1 VAFFLNNMEES
12 RIITGTMK
20 WGSWGKNLSASAM
33 SRLIETIFEL
43 GINTFDH
50 ADIYGDY
57 STEAAFGSAFSTLNI
72 DRKEVRF
79 ISKCGIQLVNES
91 RGVQRK
97 HYEYS
102 AQYIRQQVEQS
113 LNNLQT
119 EYLDVLLLHRPSPLM
134 DYQEIG
140 TIVTDL
146 LQEKKINQFGVSNF
160 TPSQISLLQKTCP
173 VAINQLEI
181 SFVHPDALLNGTLD
195 FHQLHGI
202 ATQAWSPLG
211 NYFTSNDQSMQPLLT
226 SMAKK
231 YECSVDQL
239 LLAWLLKH
247 PANIKPV
254 IGTTNPEHIQAA
266 KLALE
271 IHLTTEDWFEL
282 LALSRGE
289 DVA

>member
-1 VAFFLNNMEES
+1 MEES
-12 RIITGTMK
+12 RIIAGTMK
-20 WGSWGKNLSASAM
+20 WGSWGKNLSTFEM
-33 SRLIETIFEL
+33 STLIETYFEL

-72 DRKEVRF
+72 ERKEVRF

-140 TIVTDL
+140 SIVTDL

-160 TPSQISLLQKTCP
+160 TSSQISLLQKTCP

-211 NYFTSNDQSMQPLLT
+211 NYFTSNDQSMQPLLINR
-226 SMAKK
+226 AKK

>member
-1 VAFFLNNMEES
+1 MEES
-12 RIITGTMK
+12 RIIAGTMK

-33 SRLIETIFEL
+33 SRLIETFFEQ

-50 ADIYGDY
+50 ADIYGAY

-72 DRKEVRF
+72 ERKEVRF

-140 TIVTDL
+140 SIVTDL
-146 LQEKKINQFGVSNF
+146 LKEKKINQFGVSNF
-160 TPSQISLLQKTCP
+160 TSSQISLLQKTCP

-211 NYFTSNDQSMQPLLT
+211 NYFTSNDQSMQPLLINR
-226 SMAKK
+226 AKK

>member
-1 VAFFLNNMEES
+1 
-12 RIITGTMK
+12 MK

-33 SRLIETIFEL
+33 SRLIETFFEL

-57 STEAAFGSAFSTLNI
+57 STEAVFGSAFSTLNI

-91 RGVQRK
+91 RGIQRK

-140 TIVTDL
+140 SIVTDL

-181 SFVHPDALLNGTLD
+181 SFAHPDALLNGTLD
-195 FHQLHGI
+195 FHQLYGI

-266 KLALE
+266 KFALE

>member
-1 VAFFLNNMEES
+1 MKES
-12 RIITGTMK
+12 RLIAGTMK
-20 WGSWGKNLSASAM
+20 WGSWGKKLTTYEM
-33 SRLIETIFEL
+33 SRLIETYFKQ

-50 ADIYGDY
+50 ADIYGAY

-91 RGVQRK
+91 RGVNRK
-97 HYEYS
+97 HYDYS

-140 TIVTDL
+140 SIVSEL
-146 LQEKKINQFGVSNF
+146 LKENKINQFGVSNF

-173 VAINQLEI
+173 VAINQVEI
-181 SFVHPDALLNGTLD
+181 SFVHPEVLLNETLD

-202 ATQAWSPLG
+202 ETQAWSPLG
-211 NYFTSNDQSMQPLLT
+211 NYFTLTNHSIQSLLLN
-226 SMAKK
+226 MAKK
-231 YECSVDQL
+231 YECTIDQL

-254 IGTTNPEHIQAA
+254 IGTTNTERIQAA
-266 KLALE
+266 KMAHE

>member
-1 VAFFLNNMEES
+1 
-12 RIITGTMK
+12 MK
-20 WGSWGKNLSASAM
+20 WGSWGKNLSTFEM
-33 SRLIETIFEL
+33 STLIETYFEL

-140 TIVTDL
+140 SIVTDL

-160 TPSQISLLQKTCP
+160 TSSQISLLQKTCP

-211 NYFTSNDQSMQPLLT
+211 NYFTSNDQSMQPLLINR
-226 SMAKK
+226 AKK

>member
-1 VAFFLNNMEES
+1 MKES
-12 RIITGTMK
+12 RLIAGTMK
-20 WGSWGKNLSASAM
+20 WGSWEKKLTTYEM
-33 SRLIETIFEL
+33 SRLIESYFEQ

-50 ADIYGDY
+50 ADIYGAY

-91 RGVQRK
+91 RGVNRK
-97 HYEYS
+97 HYDYS

-140 TIVTDL
+140 SIVTEL
-146 LQEKKINQFGVSNF
+146 LKENKINQFGVSNF

-173 VAINQLEI
+173 VAINQVEI
-181 SFVHPDALLNGTLD
+181 SFVHPDVLLNETLD

-202 ATQAWSPLG
+202 ETQAWSPLG
-211 NYFTSNDQSMQPLLT
+211 NYFTLTNHSIQQLLSN
-226 SMAKK
+226 MAKK
-231 YECSVDQL
+231 YECTIDQL

-254 IGTTNPEHIQAA
+254 IGTTNTERIQAA
-266 KLALE
+266 KMAHE

>member
-1 VAFFLNNMEES
+1 
-12 RIITGTMK
+12 MK
-20 WGSWGKNLSASAM
+20 WGSWGKKLTTYEM
-33 SRLIETIFEL
+33 SRLIETYFEQ

-50 ADIYGDY
+50 ADIYGAY

-91 RGVQRK
+91 RGVNRK
-97 HYEYS
+97 HYDYS

-140 TIVTDL
+140 SIVSEL
-146 LQEKKINQFGVSNF
+146 LKENKINQFGVSNF

-173 VAINQLEI
+173 VAINQVEI
-181 SFVHPDALLNGTLD
+181 SFVHPEVLLNETLD

-202 ATQAWSPLG
+202 ETQAWSPLG
-211 NYFTSNDQSMQPLLT
+211 NYFTLTNHSIQSLLLN
-226 SMAKK
+226 MAKK
-231 YECSVDQL
+231 YECTIDQL

-254 IGTTNPEHIQAA
+254 IGTTNTERIQAA
-266 KLALE
+266 KMAHE

>member
-1 VAFFLNNMEES
+1 MEES
-12 RIITGTMK
+12 RLIAGTMK
-20 WGSWGKNLSASAM
+20 WGSWGKNLSTSAIA
-33 SRLIETIFEL
+33 RLIETFFEQ

-50 ADIYGDY
+50 ADIYGAY

-91 RGVQRK
+91 RGVNRK

-140 TIVTDL
+140 SIVTEL
-146 LQEKKINQFGVSNF
+146 LKEKKINQFGVSNF

-173 VAINQLEI
+173 VAINQVEI
-181 SFVHPDALLNGTLD
+181 SFVHPEALLNETLD

-202 ATQAWSPLG
+202 ETQAWSPLG
-211 NYFTSNDQSMQPLLT
+211 NYFTLTNHSIKPLT
-226 SMAKK
+226 TNMAKK
-231 YECSVDQL
+231 YECTVDQL

-254 IGTTNPEHIQAA
+254 IGTTNPERIQAA
-266 KLALE
+266 KMALE

>member
-1 VAFFLNNMEES
+1 
-12 RIITGTMK
+12 MK

-79 ISKCGIQLVNES
+79 ISKCGIQLEDAS

-97 HYEYS
+97 HYDYS
-102 AQYIRQQVEQS
+102 EKYIRQQVEQS

-146 LQEKKINQFGVSNF
+146 LKEKKINQFGVSNF
-160 TPSQISLLQKTCP
+160 TSSQISLLQKTCP

>member
-1 VAFFLNNMEES
+1 MEES
-12 RIITGTMK
+12 RIIAGTMK
-20 WGSWGKNLSASAM
+20 WGSWEKNLSASAM
-33 SRLIETIFEL
+33 SRLIETFFEL

-91 RGVQRK
+91 RGIQRK

-140 TIVTDL
+140 SIVTDL
-146 LQEKKINQFGVSNF
+146 LKEKKINQFGVSNF

-195 FHQLHGI
+195 FHQLYGI

-211 NYFTSNDQSMQPLLT
+211 NYFTLNNASMQPLLT
-226 SMAKK
+226 NMAKN
-231 YECSVDQL
+231 YNCSVDQL
-239 LLAWLLKH
+239 LLAWILKH

-266 KLALE
+266 KMALE

-282 LALSRGE
+282 LAVSRGE

>member
-1 VAFFLNNMEES
+1 
-12 RIITGTMK
+12 MK

-33 SRLIETIFEL
+33 SRLIETFFEL

-140 TIVTDL
+140 SIVTDL

-195 FHQLHGI
+195 FHQIHDI
-202 ATQAWSPLG
+202 ETQAWSPLG
-211 NYFTSNDQSMQPLLT
+211 NYFTSSHQSMQPLLINR
-226 SMAKK
+226 AKK

-282 LALSRGE
+282 LAVSRE
-289 DVA
+289 DDVA

>member
-1 VAFFLNNMEES
+1 MKES
-12 RIITGTMK
+12 RLIAGTMK
-20 WGSWGKNLSASAM
+20 WGSWGKKLNTFEM
-33 SRLIETIFEL
+33 SRLIETYFEQ

-50 ADIYGDY
+50 ADIYGAY
-57 STEAAFGSAFSTLNI
+57 STEAVFGSAFSTLNI

-91 RGVQRK
+91 RRVNRK

-134 DYQEIG
+134 DFQEIG
-140 TIVTDL
+140 SIVTEL
-146 LQEKKINQFGVSNF
+146 LKEKKINQFGVSNF
-160 TPSQISLLQKTCP
+160 KPSQISLLQKTCP
-173 VAINQLEI
+173 VAINQVEI
-181 SFVHPDALLNGTLD
+181 SFVHPEALLNETLD

-202 ATQAWSPLG
+202 ETQAWSPLG
-211 NYFTSNDQSMQPLLT
+211 NYFTLTNHSIKPLPT
-226 SMAKK
+226 NMAKK
-231 YECSVDQL
+231 YECTVDQL

-254 IGTTNPEHIQAA
+254 IGTTNPERIQAA
-266 KLALE
+266 KMALE

>member
-1 VAFFLNNMEES
+1 MNDS
-12 RIITGTMK
+12 RIIAGTMK
-20 WGSWGKNLSASAM
+20 WGAWGKKLTTFEM
-33 SRLIETIFEL
+33 SRLIETYFEQ

-50 ADIYGDY
+50 ADIYGAY

-72 DRKEVRF
+72 ERKEVRF

-91 RGVQRK
+91 RGVNRK

-102 AQYIRQQVEQS
+102 TQYIRQQVEQS

-140 TIVTDL
+140 SIVSDL
-146 LQEKKINQFGVSNF
+146 LKEKKINQFGVSNF
-160 TPSQISLLQKTCP
+160 TPSQISLLQKACI
-173 VAINQLEI
+173 VAINQVEI

-195 FHQLHGI
+195 FHQIHNI
-202 ATQAWSPLG
+202 ETQAWSPLG
-211 NYFTSNDQSMQPLLT
+211 NYFSLNNPSIQLLLT
-226 SMAKK
+226 NMAKK

-247 PANIKPV
+247 PANIKLV
-254 IGTTNPEHIQAA
+254 IGTTNPERIQAA
-266 KLALE
+266 KMALE

-282 LALSRGE
+282 LALSKGE

>member
-1 VAFFLNNMEES
+1 MEES
-12 RIITGTMK
+12 RIIAGTMK

-79 ISKCGIQLVNES
+79 ISKCGIQLEDAS

-97 HYEYS
+97 HYDYS
-102 AQYIRQQVEQS
+102 EKYIRQQVEQS

-146 LQEKKINQFGVSNF
+146 LKEKKINQFGVSNF
-160 TPSQISLLQKTCP
+160 TSSQISLLQKTCP

>member
-1 VAFFLNNMEES
+1 
-12 RIITGTMK
+12 MK
-20 WGSWGKNLSASAM
+20 WGSWGKNLSTSAM
-33 SRLIETIFEL
+33 ARLIETFFEL

-140 TIVTDL
+140 SIVTDL

-160 TPSQISLLQKTCP
+160 TSSQISLLQKTCP

-211 NYFTSNDQSMQPLLT
+211 NYFTSNDQSMQPLLINR
-226 SMAKK
+226 AKK

-266 KLALE
+266 KFALE

>member
-1 VAFFLNNMEES
+1 MEES
-12 RIITGTMK
+12 RIIAGTMK
-20 WGSWGKNLSASAM
+20 WGSWGKNLSTFEM
-33 SRLIETIFEL
+33 STLIETYFEL

-91 RGVQRK
+91 RGVHRK

-140 TIVTDL
+140 SIVTDL

-181 SFVHPDALLNGTLD
+181 SFAHPDALLNGTLD

-211 NYFTSNDQSMQPLLT
+211 NYFTSRHPSMQPLLINR
-226 SMAKK
+226 AKK

-239 LLAWLLKH
+239 LLAWILKH

-266 KLALE
+266 KFALE

>member
-1 VAFFLNNMEES
+1 MEES
-12 RIITGTMK
+12 RIIAGTMK

-33 SRLIETIFEL
+33 SRLIETFFEL

-50 ADIYGDY
+50 ADIYGAY

-72 DRKEVRF
+72 ERKEVRF

-140 TIVTDL
+140 SIVTDL
-146 LQEKKINQFGVSNF
+146 LKEKKINQFGVSNF
-160 TPSQISLLQKTCP
+160 TSSQISLLQKTCP

-211 NYFTSNDQSMQPLLT
+211 NYFTSNDQSMQPLLINR
-226 SMAKK
+226 AKK

>member
-1 VAFFLNNMEES
+1 
-12 RIITGTMK
+12 MK

-33 SRLIETIFEL
+33 SRLIETFFEL

-57 STEAAFGSAFSTLNI
+57 STEAVFGSAFSTLNI

-91 RGVQRK
+91 RGIQRK

-140 TIVTDL
+140 SIVTDL

-181 SFVHPDALLNGTLD
+181 SIVHPDALMNGTLD

-211 NYFTSNDQSMQPLLT
+211 NYFTSSHPSMQPLLINR
-226 SMAKK
+226 AKK

-266 KLALE
+266 KFALE